1 MTMRETVKNI
11 NVKVLRSKPWT
22 EEKSTFVTYQV
33 PIEGKASVLNVLTYI
48 TENVDPTLGF
58 YCSCRIGKC
67 LGCSVVVNGEVKLA
81 CTTLVVSDITVEPL
95 KKSKVIKDLVTEKKG
110 KSRSRSA

>member
-1 MTMRETVKNI
+1 MRETVKSV
-11 NVKVLRSKPWT
+11 NVKVLRSKPWI

-33 PIEGKASVLNVLTYI
+33 PIEGKTSVLNVLTYI

-67 LGCSVVVNGEVKLA
+67 LGCSMVVNGEVKLA
-81 CTTLVVSDITVEPL
+81 CTTLVETDITVEPL
-95 KKSKVIKDLVTEKKG
+95 RKSKVIKDLVVVKKG
-110 KSRSRSA
+110 KSRPQSA